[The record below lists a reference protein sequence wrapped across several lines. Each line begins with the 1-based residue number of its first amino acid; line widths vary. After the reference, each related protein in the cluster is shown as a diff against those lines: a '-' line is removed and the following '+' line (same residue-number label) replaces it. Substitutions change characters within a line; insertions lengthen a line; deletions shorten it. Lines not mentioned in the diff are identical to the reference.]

1 VQKASMWI
9 ALGNMTQQN
18 VLLRICCM
26 GHQLDG
32 DVADKWKTFIIVRNQ
47 TGKWIFQNDAS
58 GMLWMIELFRQIH
71 KVKLTFKA

>member
-1 VQKASMWI
+1 
-9 ALGNMTQQN
+9 MTQQN
-18 VLLRICCM
+18 VLLRIRCM

-71 KVKLTFKA
+71 KLS

>member
-9 ALGNMTQQN
+9 ALGNMTQQH

-26 GHQLDG
+26 GHQLDR

-47 TGKWIFQNDAS
+47 TGKWIFQNDGF

-71 KVKLTFKA
+71 KVNLTFKD